1 MHTLRTCLLASI
13 CAVALLMTWD
23 APVSGQNGFVWKSF
37 RPVRSP
43 SSVKVLVM
51 GKRLTYHPLVKG
63 EDIYVTVEGP
73 TRLRVLTRIE
83 FGQETGGEKSY
94 YLRYERDDGKKGKFR
109 RVATASH
116 TAVLANDQSIHLG
129 SSRSI
134 YLKVPDGKHT
144 YRFYVGSK
152 SSYRLYLR
160 FYERTIELDTK
171 SDNVAFTPV
180 NFTQSVPLIVKE
192 EEVSYYRVGE
202 ADSLTLSVIGPT
214 TIKVLARLEFD
225 PTMFSDQKFR
235 VRVLED
241 SNEKRVFPLR
251 SKPSEI
257 AEYGV
262 MSEKVPGKGAVFFI
276 EVPRGKHDYRFEI
289 LDNGRS
295 ALLRFFIPREDL
307 SNNL

>member
-1 MHTLRTCLLASI
+1 MHKILRTCFPVSLLVA
-13 CAVALLMTWD
+13 ALLMIWLP
-23 APVSGQNGFVWKSF
+23 ASSQNGFVWKSF
-37 RPVRSP
+37 RPEKSP
-43 SSVKVLVM
+43 SSTKVLVM
-51 GKRLTYHPLVKG
+51 GKRLTYHPLKKG
-63 EDIYVTVEGP
+63 EEIYVTIEGP

-83 FGQETGGEKSY
+83 FGKETGGEKSY

-109 RVATASH
+109 RVTTASH
-116 TAVLANDQSIHLG
+116 TAVLADDQSIHLG

-134 YLKVPDGKHT
+134 YLKVPAGKHT

-160 FYERTIELDTK
+160 FYERTTEVSTK
-171 SDNVAFTPV
+171 SDNVAFTPL

-192 EEVSYYRVGE
+192 EEVSYYRVGDN
-202 ADSLTLSVIGPT
+202 DSLTLSVIGPT
-214 TIKVLARLEFD
+214 TIKVLARLEFS
-225 PTMFSDQKFR
+225 PAMFSDQKFR
-235 VRVLED
+235 VHVLED
-241 SNEKRVFPLR
+241 GNEKRIYSLR
-251 SKPSEI
+251 SKPSEV

-262 MSEKVPGKGAVFFI
+262 MSENVPGKGAVFFI

-289 LDNGRS
+289 LDNGRN